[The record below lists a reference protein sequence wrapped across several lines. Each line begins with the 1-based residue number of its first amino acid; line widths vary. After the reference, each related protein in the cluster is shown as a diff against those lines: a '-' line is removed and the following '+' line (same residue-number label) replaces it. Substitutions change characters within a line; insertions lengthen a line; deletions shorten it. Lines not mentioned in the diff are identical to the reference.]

1 MKKFLSLVLAL
12 VMTMSLVTVSAGAVD
27 FTDDSD
33 IDYKEAVDVISA
45 LGIVDGYSDDS
56 FRPDGSL
63 TRGAAAKIICNLIL
77 GPTTASALSATTA
90 PFKDV
95 PTTNTFAG
103 YITYCA
109 QQGIIGGYGDGTF
122 RPTGTLTG
130 NAFMKMLL
138 GALGYDSTIEGY
150 TGANWQVNV
159 IKQASGIGLDDGND
173 SFVGSQAVTRQEA
186 ALYAFNMLQATMVE
200 YDTKTTVNVNG
211 ATVTIAGDKAQDK
224 SWGTGTNND
233 GNIEPDGFV
242 QFAEQYFGDL
252 KLYDD
257 TDDFGRPSNMWRL
270 KGVKIGT
277 YPREADVS
285 YTASVEAGDI
295 YRDLGLNHTVV
306 AGDVTVFNNGVDD
319 EDWSLAIKRS
329 SDEKVANSG
338 NGTLTEVFYDSDA
351 DKVIITTVETY
362 VGTINKSVDAK
373 GDDPAYVE
381 IAVESAPA
389 GVSGILKFETEEE
402 FEDDAYVLYTY
413 SESAEEVKSAALAEE
428 VSGTV
433 TRSENSKDDEDFRKA
448 LTIDGNRYTD
458 SVNIAGEDIGQV
470 TVKNDYTVYLDSY
483 GYMIYIEEVE
493 NTNYALLLSAADKSD
508 YVGKKAELV
517 FADGTSDIVTTDKYY
532 GGDELGTGYNVPA
545 SYATGRAV
553 IVTYKVDSD
562 GVYELRAVTNKDADG
577 DAIKGTK
584 SVTNATEFTLTNDSA
599 GIVLNENAT
608 GKPDQVI
615 TANSASTFV
624 IGEQKDN
631 LAEIEEW
638 TSYTGIKNVPSV
650 KTSTGGDEKA
660 DIYYYCKSSM
670 VTVMFVLPQTGVDID
685 DDTKNT
691 VFLAGESVSN
701 LIHDEDGDYYEY
713 KAVING
719 EVTTAKVDWNV
730 ELNGNDLSSTKAGA
744 LNGLF
749 KSYSVDKDGVITR
762 LTTYGAED
770 ENYSKNAKEG
780 YVGSNNDFD
789 SDGKPTSS
797 VIGIDRPSKEYTV
810 ILGIGVQDWTIT
822 VDEDAAIYYVDE
834 DGEITVS
841 SYKALA
847 EDTNDAIYA
856 HVSDYMVDTLFVQ
869 EVPTAKVAYGVKV
882 NDYDDTMG
890 TVLVDGKK
898 VDNSTVEYER
908 NEDAVITVIPEDDY
922 QVKSVTVDGTDVT
935 KALDKDGQYTIERIR
950 SEVPVVVVFEK
961 IPAETMDVYVT
972 YVDSTGSPISG
983 VSRYLVEG
991 VVAEDGKSYVQLGSS
1006 ENVDKVM
1013 AGISSDYEFVSADP
1027 VKFEANGY
1035 TTANVVVEKVA
1046 FAVKPVAY
1054 DPTSTPG
1061 FNAGTATVT
1070 PNTSVRDT
1078 QKVTI
1083 DYTGMTGWNDSYTA
1097 LVTADADYADV
1108 AIVSCTPKADGSGF
1122 IMVLTV
1128 TNPTDD
1134 FTITLKY

>member
-1 MKKFLSLVLAL
+1 
-12 VMTMSLVTVSAGAVD
+12 
-27 FTDDSD
+27 
-33 IDYKEAVDVISA
+33 
-45 LGIVDGYSDDS
+45 
-56 FRPDGSL
+56 
-63 TRGAAAKIICNLIL
+63 
-77 GPTTASALSATTA
+77 
-90 PFKDV
+90 
-95 PTTNTFAG
+95 
-103 YITYCA
+103 
-109 QQGIIGGYGDGTF
+109 
-122 RPTGTLTG
+122 
-130 NAFMKMLL
+130 FMKMLL
-138 GALGYDSTIEGY
+138 GALGYDSSIEGY
-150 TGANWQVNV
+150 TGSNWQVNV
-159 IKQASGIGLDDGND
+159 VKQAMGIGLDDGND
-173 SFVGSQAVTRQEA
+173 NFVGSKTVTRQEA
-186 ALYAFNMLQATMVE
+186 ALYSFNMLQATMVE

-233 GNIEPDGFV
+233 DNIDPDGFV

-277 YPREADVS
+277 YPHKADVT

-295 YRDLGLNHTVV
+295 YRDLGLNHTVN
-306 AGDVTVFNNGVDD
+306 AGNVTVYNNGVDD

-381 IAVESAPA
+381 IAVESAPK
-389 GVSGILKFETEEE
+389 GVSGILKFETDEE

-470 TVKNDYTVYLDSY
+470 TVDNDYTVYLDSY

-584 SVTNATEFTLTNDSA
+584 SVDDATEFTLTNDKA
-599 GIVLNENAT
+599 GIVLNEDAS
-608 GKPDQVI
+608 GKPDQIV

-631 LAEIEEW
+631 LADIEEW
-638 TSYTGIKNVPSV
+638 TAYTGIKSVPSV
-650 KTSTGGDEKA
+650 TTDTDIDERA
-660 DIYYYCKSSM
+660 DVYYYCKSSM
-670 VTVMFVLPQTGVDID
+670 VTVMFILPKTGVDID

-701 LIHDEDGDYYEY
+701 LIHDKDGDYYEY
-713 KAVING
+713 NAVVNG
-719 EVTTAKVDWNV
+719 DVTTVKVDWNV
-730 ELNGNDLSSTKAGA
+730 ELDDTDLTSTKAGE

-762 LTTYGAED
+762 LTTYGYKRET
-770 ENYSKNAKEG
+770 YSKNAEKG

-789 SDGKPTSS
+789 SDGNPTSS
-797 VIGIDRPSKEYTV
+797 AIGIDRPSKNYTV
-810 ILGIGVQDWTIT
+810 ILNTKAGVDAWTIT
-822 VDEDAAIYYVDE
+822 VDEDAAIYYVDK

-841 SYKALA
+841 SYNALA

-856 HVSDYMVDTLFVQ
+856 HVSDWMVDTLFVQ

-882 NDYDDTMG
+882 NNYDENMG
-890 TVLVDGKK
+890 TVLVDGKAT
-898 VDNSTVEYER
+898 DNKTVEYER
-908 NEDAVITVIPEDDY
+908 NEDAVITVIPKDGY
-922 QVKSVTVDGTDVT
+922 RVKSVTVDSTDVT
-935 KALDKDGQYTIERIR
+935 KALDKDGKYTIERIR
-950 SEVPVVVVFEK
+950 SEVPVTVVFEK

-972 YVDSTGSPISG
+972 YVDSTGARIPDSEKHL
-983 VSRYLVEG
+983 VS
-991 VVAEDGKSYVQLGSS
+991 VVAEEGKAYALLDSAANIGKLKLPEGYV
-1006 ENVDKVM
+1006 
-1013 AGISSDYEFVSADP
+1013 IVSAAP
-1027 VKFEANGY
+1027 VSFEANGY
-1035 TTANVVVEKVA
+1035 TTANVVV
-1046 FAVKPVAY
+1046 KP
-1054 DPTSTPG
+1054 
-1061 FNAGTATVT
+1061 AT
-1070 PNTSVRDT
+1070 
-1078 QKVTI
+1078 
-1083 DYTGMTGWNDSYTA
+1083 Y
-1097 LVTADADYADV
+1097 
-1108 AIVSCTPKADGSGF
+1108 
-1122 IMVLTV
+1122 
-1128 TNPTDD
+1128 
-1134 FTITLKY
+1134 TITLDTSNLKNATAKITSGTTVEHGKNLAVTIEVTKDGGGIFGGNITATPNGFGHAKTDGQGDRSPLTLTVNLTAVKDDVVIEVKNG